1 MIYILTRET
10 WPFNPDWSD
19 RRSLF
24 QYVNLEYFIKNFLF
38 PDTPSKTHI
47 LNYDDNALP
56 NDTVEKLLQENTDI
70 KIFACDLDCFGP
82 ESKRSLLSYDE
93 YLCNKYPD
101 VFFIFFY
108 HELDLTFLLDNS
120 AKKLKNVIY
129 VLNSFNTNEPDELNT
144 KVFPYYLI
152 NSYLQKN
159 YDAMFDLYKQ
169 MYQLRKYKKYN
180 FLNGIHKPH
189 RYAAY
194 KLIKKHNLLDDG
206 FFSYLDYTNF
216 TKQESHLKQTADF
229 LNMSVDEL
237 KNELSTVEIP
247 YLLETF
253 ESYDQPGI
261 FATPFLI
268 PPIYSWQSYI
278 SITSETNYIE
288 MSNIVSLS
296 EKSFKAFAG
305 FNIPLIYGQPSIT
318 DYLKNLGFDMFDDL
332 FDNTTVNSKVET
344 FEKLDRNL
352 QVIKNMSL
360 EELHKFYVNNF
371 DRIFYN
377 FELMTKQ
384 MKDRHFKQIHNNVK
398 SLFDK

>member
-1 MIYILTRET
+1 MIYILTRKT

-19 RRSLF
+19 KRNLF
-24 QYVNLEYFIKNFLF
+24 QYINLEYFIKNFLF
-38 PDTPSKTHI
+38 PDTPTKVHI
-47 LNYDDNALP
+47 LNKDDGAFSNE
-56 NDTVEKLLQENTDI
+56 TIERVLQENTEI
-70 KIFACDLDCFGP
+70 KIFAFDLDCF
-82 ESKRSLLSYDE
+82 EADNKNALLSYDE
-93 YLCNKYPD
+93 YLCNKYPN

-108 HELDLTFLLDNS
+108 HELDLTFILNNS
-120 AKKLKNVIY
+120 AKKLSNVIY
-129 VLNSFNTNEPDELNT
+129 VLNSFNTNEFDNLNT

-159 YDAMFDLYKQ
+159 YDMMFDLYKQ
-169 MYQLRKYKKYN
+169 NYQLRKYKKYN
-180 FLNGIHKPH
+180 FLNGVHKPH

-194 KLIKKHNLLDDG
+194 QLIKKHNLLEEG

-216 TKQESHLKQTADF
+216 TKQESYLQQTAQF
-229 LNMSVDEL
+229 LNMSLDEF
-237 KNELSTVEIP
+237 KNDLSTTEIP

-253 ESYDQPGI
+253 ESHDQPGI

-288 MSNIVSLS
+288 SSNIVSLS

-305 FNIPLIYGQPSIT
+305 FNIPLLYGQPSIT

-332 FDNTTVNSKVET
+332 FDNTTVNNKAHT

-371 DRIFYN
+371 DRIQHN
-377 FELMTKQ
+377 FKLMTEHIKE
-384 MKDRHFKQIHNNVK
+384 KHFKQIHTNVK
-398 SLFDK
+398 SVLNK